1 MNPDMIN
8 CMILPIHVE
17 KKFLATP
24 SGGKLVEEHEMGVKE
39 MLGLCL
45 WFLPSCN

>member
-1 MNPDMIN
+1 MIN
-8 CMILPIHVE
+8 CMILRIHVE
-17 KKFLATP
+17 KKILAMP
-24 SGGKLVEEHEMGVKE
+24 SSGKLVEEHGMGVKE